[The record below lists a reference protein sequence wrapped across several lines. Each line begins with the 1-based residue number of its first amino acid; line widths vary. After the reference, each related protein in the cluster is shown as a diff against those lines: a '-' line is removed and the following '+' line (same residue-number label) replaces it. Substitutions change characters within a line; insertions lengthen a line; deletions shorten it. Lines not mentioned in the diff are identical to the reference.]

1 MNKRPALP
9 FLVLLYLLAL
19 VLRLGPVIAS
29 INLPIGL
36 DDMFQ
41 YDMLGRSIAAG
52 NGYRWYAQQD
62 VDLIRSYVDLDF
74 VVENYDPRGVETSF
88 RAPGYPVFLA
98 GVYTVSG
105 MDWRLFAARLVQA
118 AIGALLAPLAYLL
131 SLRLFPSRH
140 DVARFA
146 GYAMALYPM
155 LLLYPLALATEN
167 LFIPLVLA
175 GLLALLRAA
184 ETQRQRDYLMAGT
197 LLGFAT
203 LTRSVIFGFV
213 ALAVLWILFAARQ
226 PRGAMYFAMAV
237 AVLVV
242 PWTVRNSLLHGKPT
256 FVENSLGYNLHM
268 GFHPEGDGSFQYGIS
283 LELIPYL
290 DDGLRN
296 DLGTQAGLQYI
307 QQDPARAVQL
317 AVNKLGYFF
326 SLERRALTYFYSNNF
341 FGNIPS
347 IPLIGLFLVFTLPF
361 VAIATLG
368 AAAIPFIP
376 LNKERLLVYLLIL
389 AYLAPHLILI
399 AEDRFHMA
407 LLPMIAVLA
416 GYAWC
421 NRGQLLAAARANRV
435 QLALAVVLVGLLW
448 FNWGAELWRDA
459 DKLVVLFGPNG
470 NHAGFS
476 Y

>member
-1 MNKRPALP
+1 M
-9 FLVLLYLLAL
+9 
-19 VLRLGPVIAS
+19 IAA
-29 INLPIGL
+29 IDLPIGL

-52 NGYRWYAQQD
+52 NGYRWYAQED
-62 VDLIRSYVDLDF
+62 VDLIHSYVDLEF
-74 VVENYDPRGVETSF
+74 VVDNYDPRGVETSF

-98 GVYTVSG
+98 GVYTLSG
-105 MDWRLFAARLVQA
+105 MDGRLLAARLAQA

-131 SLRLFPSRH
+131 SLRLFPARQ
-140 DVARFA
+140 DIARFA
-146 GYAMALYPM
+146 GYAMAIYPM

-167 LFIPLVLA
+167 LFIPMVLA
-175 GLLALLRAA
+175 GLLAILRAA
-184 ETQRQRDYLMAGT
+184 HTQRRRDYLLAGV
-197 LLGFAT
+197 LLGFTT

-213 ALAVLWILFAARQ
+213 VLAILWIIFAAKQ
-226 PRGAMYFAMAV
+226 PRGALYFAIAV

-242 PWTVRNSLLHGKPT
+242 PWTVRNSMLHGKPT

-283 LELIPYL
+283 LELVPYL

-296 DLGTQAGLQYI
+296 DLGTQAGLQFI
-307 QQDPARAVQL
+307 QEDPVRAVQL
-317 AVNKLGYFF
+317 VVNKLGYFF

-341 FGNIPS
+341 FGSIPS
-347 IPLIGLFLVFTLPF
+347 VPLVGLFLLFTLPF
-361 VAIATLG
+361 VVIATLG

-376 LNKERLLVYLLIL
+376 VNKERLLLYLLIL
-389 AYLAPHLILI
+389 SYLAPHLILI
-399 AEDRFHMA
+399 AEDRFHMTLA
-407 LLPMIAVLA
+407 PMIAVLA
-416 GYAWC
+416 GYTWC
-421 NRGQLLAAARANRV
+421 NRGQLWAAARANRV
-435 QLALAVVLVGLLW
+435 QLALAIVLVGLLW

-459 DKLVVLFGPNG
+459 DKLALLLGSNG